1 MAQDA
6 KNVKKRNWAF
16 VAYPENMPTNW
27 LEILQET
34 GAPIAISPLHD
45 KDLNADEHEKKAHY
59 HVICCWDG
67 PVRFTQAEKLAK
79 SVNGTIPIPL
89 ESIRGYYRYF
99 THKDNPEK
107 HQYDESEIKCLNG
120 FAITD
125 FVELSKSEVVKI
137 KYDILDLIE
146 KNGFCEYYDLIEFL
160 KNDNIER
167 LEIAMNNTLFFN
179 TYLKSKRHKGLKNGI
194 S

>member
-1 MAQDA
+1 MSNLN

-16 VAYPENMPTNW
+16 VAYPESMPSNW
-27 LEILQET
+27 LEILQQT

-45 KDLNADEHEKKAHY
+45 KDLNADNDEKKPHY
-59 HVICCWDG
+59 HIICCWEG

-79 SVNGTIPIPL
+79 SINGTIPIPL

-107 HQYDESEIKCLNG
+107 YQYDETDIKCLNG

-125 FVELSKSEVVKI
+125 FVELTKGELDKI
-137 KYDILDLIE
+137 KKEIRDLIYQ
-146 KNGFCEYYDLIEFL
+146 NGICEYSDLMQYL
-160 KNDNIER
+160 DNEGIWER
-167 LEIAMNNTLFFN
+167 ISVAANNTIHFDALLRSIR
-179 TYLKSKRHKGLKNGI
+179 YKRDSKKG
-194 S
+194 

>member
-1 MAQDA
+1 MSNLN

-16 VAYPENMPTNW
+16 VAYPESMPSNW
-27 LEILQET
+27 LEILQQT

-45 KDLNADEHEKKAHY
+45 KDLNADNDEKKPHY
-59 HVICCWDG
+59 HIICCWEG

-79 SVNGTIPIPL
+79 SINGTIPIPL

-107 HQYDESEIKCLNG
+107 YQYDEADIKCLNG

-125 FVELSKSEVVKI
+125 FVELTKGELDKI
-137 KYDILDLIE
+137 KKEIRDLIYQ
-146 KNGFCEYYDLIEFL
+146 NGICEYSDLMQYL
-160 KNDNIER
+160 DNEGIWER
-167 LEIAMNNTLFFN
+167 ISVAANNTIHFDALLRSIR
-179 TYLKSKRHKGLKNGI
+179 YKRDSKKG
-194 S
+194 